1 MGFVALK
8 DSGRT
13 VAPVPI
19 YSAELHPSNRSK
31 IVSRQ
36 LEGIKKA
43 LDVENKA
50 LRLYEIIIEVLNPY
64 KHRWYTIESNLRE
77 KTTKTYAFYIQSFD
91 TTPTE
96 NFCT

>member
-8 DSGRT
+8 IQHYFLSI
-13 VAPVPI
+13 PI

-50 LRLYEIIIEVLNPY
+50 VLYDFTDLSSKY
-64 KHRWYTIESNLRE
+64 
-77 KTTKTYAFYIQSFD
+77 
-91 TTPTE
+91 
-96 NFCT
+96 